1 MPGFHVTVGYLPYR
15 FRPSS
20 ISQQYRTFCRERAD
34 ALGQVE
40 PEWIEGSLMLCSTPA
55 QKLERYELTI
65 RETPWTVPHCDWGSE
80 VAYGGPI
87 VDCARFLPIQL
98 PPAGGSM
105 VATERPH
112 HVREAAC
119 RSLFWALQGAVLFQ
133 QLSGRCAVPGN
144 LYLHVCVAPN
154 EFQRC
159 ATPGCIGFLVRR
171 RRLLC
176 PLQRRLRAVRRLR
189 PL

>member
-1 MPGFHVTVGYLPYR
+1 MFLFKAILAQTAYSLLHLSIAMPGFHVTVGYLPYR

-20 ISQQYRTFCRERAD
+20 ISPQYRTFCRERAD

-98 PPAGGSM
+98 PPAGDLWWQQRDLTMFVKELAGHYSGHCKVHYYFNNYQGGVPSLETYISM
-105 VATERPH
+105 CAWRRTNFS
-112 HVREAAC
+112 AAQH
-119 RSLFWALQGAVLFQ
+119 LDV
-133 QLSGRCAVPGN
+133 
-144 LYLHVCVAPN
+144 
-154 EFQRC
+154 
-159 ATPGCIGFLVRR
+159 
-171 RRLLC
+171 
-176 PLQRRLRAVRRLR
+176 
-189 PL
+189 